1 MKELTTLAVGL
12 TLALASAFA
21 APPAAPAAPVRDT
34 VETLHGVTVH
44 DPYRYFEN
52 AKDPEVQSWLKAQGD
67 YARQTLDAIPG
78 RDRLLA
84 RVTELTNATG
94 DVVGS
99 VERLPGGMMFY
110 MRRVKGER

>member
-1 MKELTTLAVGL
+1 MIKLTTLAIGL
-12 TLALASAFA
+12 TMAATAASSFA
-21 APPAAPAAPVRDT
+21 APPVAPVRDQ

-94 DVVGS
+94 DVIGGID
-99 VERLPGGMMFY
+99 RMPGGKTFY